1 MTLQSWE
8 IFIKEWGVG
17 NGEWG
22 ASPHCHFERSKAE
35 SRKLPAKK
43 FPAVMKDNGIMAGRK
58 S

>member
-22 ASPHCHFERSKAE
+22 MGNGEWGASPHCHFEYSKAE
-35 SRKLPAKK
+35 SRNLTPE
-43 FPAVMKDNGIMAGRK
+43 
-58 S
+58 